1 MAPDVLLALVSAGAV
16 LWVEDR
22 RLRFRAPAGALDEE
36 LRAAAGRV
44 RASLV
49 ALVRA
54 GAVLPA
60 ERGAW
65 PPPSSSTS
73 RSGRAC

>member
-49 ALVRA
+49 ALVRP
-54 GAVLPA
+54 GLPP
-60 ERGAW
+60 W
-65 PPPSSSTS
+65 SSTS
-73 RSGRAC
+73 RSARAC